1 MPQFRPHATT
11 SCPHYVPQ
19 LEEEAALLGGTWH
32 PLCED
37 AETTVNADKY
47 SSNEFYCWLVVDP
60 EITSTPKP
68 MDDEEFIEIK
78 RGVSMQQC
86 MSMLSRGELS
96 IVSSFVVLMG
106 ARKLRQ
112 LGLLAQED

>member
-1 MPQFRPHATT
+1 
-11 SCPHYVPQ
+11 
-19 LEEEAALLGGTWH
+19 
-32 PLCED
+32 
-37 AETTVNADKY
+37 
-47 SSNEFYCWLVVDP
+47 
-60 EITSTPKP
+60 